1 MMVYGG
7 GGGGGMVFFWQG
19 LFSAH
24 LWGWLTLLRPCRP
37 SLRVEVEVTACHL
50 HQPPDRF
57 ARSAQWPRLPP
68 LSSSLPLAAD
78 SLSAVVDVAVAAA
91 AEINVGFIRPSNG
104 LSPLFPNYTVE

>member
-1 MMVYGG
+1 
-7 GGGGGMVFFWQG
+7 MVFFWQG

-24 LWGWLTLLRPCRP
+24 LWGWSTLLRPCRP
-37 SLRVEVEVTACHL
+37 SLQVEVEATACHL

-78 SLSAVVDVAVAAA
+78 SLSAVAAAVVAAA
-91 AEINVGFIRPSNG
+91 GEKFSSVQF
-104 LSPLFPNYTVE
+104 